1 MAVHPYFYN
10 RSACLARKYRRAR
23 LAPTCL
29 QGAFAPLVVAN
40 SNCVVYTSKEYF
52 AVANFASAC
61 RRHDCL
67 HGLLHHVVRQHHF
80 DFYLRDQIHG
90 VLAAS
95 VKLGVPLLPAMASHL
110 EDRHALDTDLVT

>member
-1 MAVHPYFYN
+1 MAVHPYFLQ
-10 RSACLARKYRRAR
+10 SKCLSYEEIPTAR

-61 RRHDCL
+61 RRHDCF
-67 HGLLHHVVRQHHF
+67 VT
-80 DFYLRDQIHG
+80 DFSTMSS
-90 VLAAS
+90 AS
-95 VKLGVPLLPAMASHL
+95 TISIFIFGIRSTTVYSRPL
-110 EDRHALDTDLVT
+110 